1 MRYIRACIGS
11 AMWPKLLGTYEL
23 ELSAAV
29 EELIRWRP
37 DLIINAGAAE
47 GYYAAGMAVR
57 CPGTPIAAYEMS
69 AEGRKLVNLLAAKNG
84 ITAQIQL
91 GGELTPALLQERLA
105 AATRPAVI
113 LDVEGA
119 ELELLDFQRCPAL
132 AKAFVL
138 LENHDL
144 ASGSTLPEMLRRF
157 QATHEMTTIPLAP
170 RTLADLP
177 PGLRK
182 LANLGFKK
190 ELLGLLEE
198 GRGEASPWLKLKP
211 R

>member
-47 GYYAAGMAVR
+47 GYYAAGMALR

-105 AATRPAVI
+105 AAKRPAII

-132 AKAFVL
+132 AKTIVL
-138 LENHDL
+138 LEKQYL
-144 ASGSTLPEMLRRF
+144 A
-157 QATHEMTTIPLAP
+157 
-170 RTLADLP
+170 
-177 PGLRK
+177 
-182 LANLGFKK
+182 
-190 ELLGLLEE
+190 
-198 GRGEASPWLKLKP
+198 RG
-211 R
+211 